1 MPNASHLFSFA
12 ALAAGLRVDTPLA
25 SVRHAEH
32 LLEARVW
39 TQVVQIDNASAVSPY
54 PRVVYA
60 LVFQLDSVLW
70 FYTPKDG
77 TQSLSLYRG
86 QTEKD
91 RANLGPLFLAIDP
104 GFTHWTRLPKSD
116 ESLTDELRLPNGCFI
131 ESMTLLFRELEKGS
145 PIENP
150 KLLSYYVSRPGGIR
164 GHTVLQFTSGGKV
177 HVIDPDRPARPATF
191 RYADPND
198 PKDVANR
205 IRRDVSKARQLPL
218 QEFLRHLPDGSIA
231 RRPGRAD
238 TLPVQPAAGIALHS

>member
-1 MPNASHLFSFA
+1 MLNASHLFSVA
-12 ALAAGLRVDTPLA
+12 AFAAGLSVDTSLP

-32 LLEARVW
+32 LLEAHVW
-39 TQVVQIDNASAVSPY
+39 TQVVKIDNASAASPY

-86 QTEKD
+86 QADKD
-91 RANLGPLFLAIDP
+91 KANLGPLLLAIDP

-116 ESLTDELRLPNGCFI
+116 ESLTDGLRLPNGCFI

-177 HVIDPDRPARPATF
+177 HVVDPDRPARPATF
-191 RYADPND
+191 RNADPND

-218 QEFLRHLPDGSIA
+218 REFLRHSPGDDVARGS
-231 RRPGRAD
+231 GRGDALLALHA
-238 TLPVQPAAGIALHS
+238 TGIALHS

>member
-1 MPNASHLFSFA
+1 MPNASHLLSVA
-12 ALAAGLRVDTPLA
+12 TLAAGLSVDTSLR

-70 FYTPKDG
+70 FYTPRDG

-91 RANLGPLFLAIDP
+91 KASLGPLFLAIDP
-104 GFTHWTRLPKSD
+104 GFTHWTTLPKSD
-116 ESLTDELRLPNGCFI
+116 ESPSDGSRLPNGCFI

-145 PIENP
+145 PVENP
-150 KLLSYYVSRPGGIR
+150 KLLSYYVLRPGGIR
-164 GHTVLQFTSGGKV
+164 GHTVLQFTSEGKV
-177 HVIDPDRPARPATF
+177 RIIDPDRPAKRATF
-191 RYADPND
+191 QNADPDD
-198 PKDVANR
+198 PKDVAKW
-205 IRRDVSKARQLPL
+205 IRRDVSKARHLPL
-218 QEFLRHLPDGSIA
+218 REFLRPSPAGYVAS
-231 RRPGRAD
+231 RRGQGD
-238 TLPVQPAAGIALHS
+238 TPAVQPAAGISLHS

>member
-1 MPNASHLFSFA
+1 MPSTSHLFSFA
-12 ALAAGLRVDTPLA
+12 ALAAGLGVDTSLP
-25 SVRHAEH
+25 SVRRAEH
-32 LLEARVW
+32 LLEAHVW
-39 TQVVQIDNASAVSPY
+39 TQVVQIDNTSAVSPY

-91 RANLGPLFLAIDP
+91 KANLGPLFVAIDP
-104 GFTHWTRLPKSD
+104 GFTHWTGLPKSD
-116 ESLTDELRLPNGCFI
+116 ESPAAGSRLPNGCFI

-145 PIENP
+145 AVENP

-164 GHTVLQFTSGGKV
+164 GHTVLQFTYGGKI
-177 HVIDPDRPARPATF
+177 HVIDPDRPTRPATF
-191 RYADPND
+191 RHADPND

-218 QEFLRHLPDGSIA
+218 REFLRHVPDDSIA
-231 RRPGRAD
+231 RRPARGE
-238 TLPVQPAAGIALHS
+238 TQPVQPAAGIALHS